1 MNRRT
6 FSRAAATG
14 LLGLTLAGGGV
25 ALAQTSTAPAP
36 AASAPVSTGTAPL
49 PPRGANGA
57 NGVGGTNGAPSGMM
71 PMGGGPGRGQG
82 GYGPANGMGP
92 GNGGMRPGD
101 GGGMGPGAITPTTA
115 SVTKEISN
123 FDTQLTS
130 VKADRDYANGKMDL
144 AVVNGLI
151 DRTSALRSAAQSA
164 LTANNLTQAGSDIRA
179 AESALRG
186 ADDLII
192 ASLGTTGLPS
202 AANRPARPTAPTGS
216 AAPAAP
222 TADQQKARTSNELAR
237 TYQSI
242 VSTSN
247 NVKAN
252 SSVANDPTFYTT
264 TAQALYKQAYDLYNA
279 GKYDAASQT
288 ARAAGTVAHTADD
301 LLRAAGVAQAGPQA
315 VPVPAPNF

>member
-1 MNRRT
+1 MNRRA

-25 ALAQTSTAPAP
+25 ALAQTSTAPAT
-36 AASAPVSTGTAPL
+36 AASTPVSTGTAPL
-49 PPRGANGA
+49 PLRGAN
-57 NGVGGTNGAPSGMM
+57 GTNGAPSGMM
-71 PMGGGPGRGQG
+71 PMGGGPGRGHG
-82 GYGPANGMGP
+82 GYGPANGMG
-92 GNGGMRPGD
+92 PGD

-123 FDTQLTS
+123 FDTRLTS

-144 AVVNGLI
+144 GVVNSLI
-151 DRTSALRSAAQSA
+151 DRTSALRDAAQSA
-164 LTANNLTQAGSDIRA
+164 LTANNLTQASADIRA

-186 ADDLII
+186 ADDLIV
-192 ASLGTTGLPS
+192 ASIGTTGLPS

-216 AAPAAP
+216 AAPVAP

-252 SSVANDPTFYTT
+252 SNVANDPTFYTT